1 MKRSGYKAII
11 GLFVVQAV
19 LLMSSTLYG
28 VEVNKKYNKE
38 FSTKDKTQL
47 TIDNRYGDITVESWN
62 ESRVAIDVLVTV
74 EYDDQSKAEKF
85 LEMINVE
92 FGDAGDAIEAKTVID
107 SKFSFGGWR
116 DGQKF
121 TIDYVVKMPVSL
133 NFNVVNRYGN
143 IDIDEL
149 SGQVDITVKYG
160 SLFIEKLSRGKE
172 KPLNKIALA
181 YSSGEL
187 VELGWTEMYLRYSP
201 RTTIGSAKA
210 LMVDTRYSKLQIEKV
225 GSIVL
230 DSKYDNVNISEMT
243 NLVAESGYTSYKLG
257 TITGKLDIDT
267 GYGSIGV
274 ERLAAGFESVNINSK
289 YCSTKIDVDDQAS
302 FILDGSVEY
311 GGLGFDEERAEI
323 MTRIYENNSKT
334 VKAVIGDKNASST
347 IDFKLNYGSLK
358 IY

>member
-11 GLFVVQAV
+11 GLFVVQAIF
-19 LLMSSTLYG
+19 LMSSTLYG

-38 FSTKDKTQL
+38 FSSKEKTQL
-47 TIDNRYGDITVESWN
+47 AIDNRYGDITVESWN
-62 ESRVAIDVLVTV
+62 ESRVVIDVLVTV
-74 EYDDQSKAEKF
+74 EYGDQAKAEKF

-92 FGDAGDAIEAKTVID
+92 FSDEGGVIGAKTVID

-133 NFNVVNRYGN
+133 NFNVINRYGSV
-143 IDIDEL
+143 DIDEL
-149 SGQVDITVKYG
+149 SGQVDVTVKYG

-187 VELGWTEMYLRYSP
+187 VEMGWTELYLRYSS
-201 RTTIGSAKA
+201 RTTIGRARA
-210 LMVDTRYSKLQIEKV
+210 LMVDSRYSKLQIEKV

-230 DSKYDNVNISEMT
+230 DSKYDNINIT
-243 NLVAESGYTSYKLG
+243 GLNNIVAESGYTSYNLG
-257 TITGKLDIDT
+257 TVTGKLDIDA

-274 ERLAAGFESVNINSK
+274 ERLAAGFESVNIASR
-289 YCSTKIDVDDQAS
+289 YCSTKINVDDDAS
-302 FILDGSVEY
+302 FVLDGSVQY
-311 GGLGFDEERAEI
+311 GGIGFNEERAEI
-323 MTRIYENNSKT
+323 MTRIYESNSKT
-334 VKAVIGDKNASST
+334 IKAVIGDKNTTSK
-347 IDFKLNYGSLK
+347 IDFRSSYGSFK
-358 IY
+358 VF